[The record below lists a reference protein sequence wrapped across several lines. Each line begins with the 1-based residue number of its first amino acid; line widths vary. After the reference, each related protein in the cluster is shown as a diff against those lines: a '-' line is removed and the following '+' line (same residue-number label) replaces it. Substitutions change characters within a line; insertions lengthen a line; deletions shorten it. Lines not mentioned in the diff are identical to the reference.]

1 MVERRKKRAAQ
12 AWALRIAGAVYEEV
26 ERRGGAC
33 ALPLELPLE
42 ALPRNMAVRM
52 LQEVGMAK
60 NQMDT
65 LRAPATRIAWSLRFG
80 TSTGEGE
87 ARRISFV
94 ADRPFASRRLRAS
107 LSPMMGYAERL
118 EMDFGGGAAAAPG
131 KAPPASALSSTFAS
145 EEPAPS
151 PEEGPSPEEWAEELD
166 ALLQNWLGAPDASPE
181 EGASPEED
189 EDGQKD
195 EDGRL

>member
-1 MVERRKKRAAQ
+1 MTERRKKRAAQ

-94 ADRPFASRRLRAS
+94 ADRPFAARRNRAS
-107 LSPMMGYAERL
+107 ISPMMGFAEQL
-118 EMDFGGGAAAAPG
+118 EADFGHLAGGTTG
-131 KAPPASALSSTFAS
+131 KAPPSSAFS
-145 EEPAPS
+145 EEETVS
-151 PEEGPSPEEWAEELD
+151 PEETASPEEVGAELD
-166 ALLQNWLGAPDASPE
+166 ALLQNWLGAPA
-181 EGASPEED
+181 ASPEED
-189 EDGQKD
+189 DDGQED